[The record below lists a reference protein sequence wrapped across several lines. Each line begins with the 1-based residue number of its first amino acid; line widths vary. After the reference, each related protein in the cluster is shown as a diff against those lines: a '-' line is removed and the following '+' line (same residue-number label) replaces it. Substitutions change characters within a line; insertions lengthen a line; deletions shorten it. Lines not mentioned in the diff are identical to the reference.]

1 METDQ
6 LREDNTADAA
16 CTPRQ
21 TEMMSGKSRISLP
34 RLSRMTSIHEI
45 SHCIPPFQ
53 GMSHTKVGQYPD
65 DLKDIWEELAIRVH
79 TLFPLSNQE
88 PKGVRF
94 DGWALSPIFVDT
106 HTQPTRSY
114 RYSQAVNTT
123 SALTNVMATSIS
135 SSPACSFKNNS
146 VGGSLFFQILGLV
159 CTSLYVFVT
168 QLPHGNLWLT
178 SCSPPC
184 SPPCSPCCPHC

>member
-135 SSPACSFKNNS
+135 SSPACSFKNNYLYNA
-146 VGGSLFFQILGLV
+146 VGLEIGEAPRPEDVDSSQAKHKKTNQVNTRQHNINNRAQDKHQ
-159 CTSLYVFVT
+159 S
-168 QLPHGNLWLT
+168 
-178 SCSPPC
+178 
-184 SPPCSPCCPHC
+184 